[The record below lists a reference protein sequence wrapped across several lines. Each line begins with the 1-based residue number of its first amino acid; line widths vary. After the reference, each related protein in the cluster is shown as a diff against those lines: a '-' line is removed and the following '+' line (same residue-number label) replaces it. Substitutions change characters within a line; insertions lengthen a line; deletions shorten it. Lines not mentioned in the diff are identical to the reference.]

1 MFADKLKYTFAF
13 LVFIFSH
20 IVLTAQNKS
29 TFDSLSKELINS
41 KESVEKID
49 ILLALSAESI
59 GNNSEQAAKY
69 AEEAYQI
76 ANSQNY
82 NKEAVKSLLQM
93 GMSFIRTNNYGR
105 AFESAEK
112 AIELASYKNMNGDI
126 AQAKALMAI
135 VYYELGDYEKSAKYD
150 FENLKYYEEVN
161 DLKQIGIVLG
171 NIGIDFC
178 KQNNYQKGLE
188 YLQKSFDIAMKN
200 NDLHGVAYQ
209 YNNIASVY
217 TEYYNDFRMALVYYN
232 EALKINSKLG
242 DKRQEGIYLM
252 NIGNCYSKLLENDSA
267 LMYYQQANTI
277 FKEISNSNLYAEC
290 QILLG
295 EYYLSNNSLS
305 QSLPAADTAFKISE
319 QNDNI
324 VNIKAV
330 AGLLHRIYL
339 SKKDTIRAYHYAM
352 IENQAKDTLVEMQ
365 NQQEVYKLE
374 FQYNLEKNDKVK
386 QIARQKKEEFML
398 IIILSLVSG
407 LIIVILLFSRHRIK
421 TKNVALKNEAMEK
434 ELQFKNKELTIN
446 LLSLIKKN
454 EMLSDIS
461 NKLTEIGRGAKRE
474 ETKDAIARIA
484 REIRKSSDDK
494 MLKEF
499 SLRFQ
504 EVHVGFYDNLLK
516 QFPDLSAN
524 ELKLCALLRL
534 NMSSKDISEITG
546 QRIQTI
552 DHARYRLRKKLSIS
566 NSDINLVAYLA
577 KF

>member
-1 MFADKLKYTFAF
+1 
-13 LVFIFSH
+13 
-20 IVLTAQNKS
+20 
-29 TFDSLSKELINS
+29 
-41 KESVEKID
+41 
-49 ILLALSAESI
+49 
-59 GNNSEQAAKY
+59 
-69 AEEAYQI
+69 
-76 ANSQNY
+76 
-82 NKEAVKSLLQM
+82 
-93 GMSFIRTNNYGR
+93 
-105 AFESAEK
+105 
-112 AIELASYKNMNGDI
+112 
-126 AQAKALMAI
+126 
-135 VYYELGDYEKSAKYD
+135 
-150 FENLKYYEEVN
+150 
-161 DLKQIGIVLG
+161 
-171 NIGIDFC
+171 
-178 KQNNYQKGLE
+178 
-188 YLQKSFDIAMKN
+188 
-200 NDLHGVAYQ
+200 
-209 YNNIASVY
+209 
-217 TEYYNDFRMALVYYN
+217 
-232 EALKINSKLG
+232 
-242 DKRQEGIYLM
+242 
-252 NIGNCYSKLLENDSA
+252 
-267 LMYYQQANTI
+267 MYYQQANTI